1 METGHGSERLAGM
14 THILSIEPRTASLA
28 ARALDVVRFVLHYG
42 EMVLAMYVGTLIY
55 MPLEGF
61 VPETLRA
68 IGMALFMTWPMVVWM
83 RIRGHRWRHGFE
95 MAGAMLVPWAA
106 LLAGSKVIPVLANV
120 ADWAMYLGM
129 LAYML
134 VRRDHYA
141 HHATHQHTTSQR
153 KRGFHFRPVL
163 LGIAYFT
170 AVVLV
175 PLGVG
180 LFSIGS
186 KYTAPAPPTEAPSLA
201 AAPLP
206 ALPTPDPTKKI
217 AVVLSSAHGAEIT
230 DTLPPFEIL
239 ADSGAFNVY
248 SVAPERT
255 VLPLISGSNKAT
267 NLDFL
272 PHFSFAEYD
281 SQIGHDPDL
290 IVIPWMPGY
299 TPERDAVVLDWI
311 RNHAGPRTTVLSI
324 CIGGSI
330 LADTGLLDGRTATDN
345 VGAMGDAISKHPAV
359 TWVPNVRW
367 YDDGNMVESTTLTS
381 GIDATL
387 HIVDRFAGRATA
399 LDVARQIGYTNTQY
413 LDDPSWTWPSE
424 QWPTIQPL
432 DDRIGSIML
441 TAAFRQEQNVG
452 VPLFD
457 GVSEAGLAGLID
469 PQHASMNLHTFA
481 IAPERSVIHSRNNY
495 LFVPRYTF
503 VDAPHLDRVLVPAGP
518 DGTAKRQ
525 VIASWSADASH
536 RPVEDIFQNVPAR
549 ETAYDATFEDL
560 ARTQG
565 ATFGRSA
572 ASLWFYVMD
581 SNRLQGSDWTL
592 ADVLTPLLIS
602 LLGAAL
608 VYGLSHLK
616 LPRRAGLQQIPQAA

>member
-1 METGHGSERLAGM
+1 MAVGDGSERLAGM

-28 ARALDVVRFVLHYG
+28 TRGLDVARFVLHYG
-42 EMVLAMYVGTLIY
+42 EMVLAMFAGMLMY
-55 MPLEGF
+55 MPLQSL
-61 VPETLRA
+61 VPTGLQG
-68 IGMALFMTWPMVVWM
+68 IGMALFMAWPMVVWM
-83 RIRGHRWRHGFE
+83 RIRGHGWRHGFE
-95 MAGAMLVPWAA
+95 MSLAMLLPWAILRAASNVVPA
-106 LLAGSKVIPVLANV
+106 LATV
-120 ADWAMYLGM
+120 ADWAMYVGM

-134 VRRDHYA
+134 MRRGHHA
-141 HHATHQHTTSQR
+141 HHAAHAHGTSR
-153 KRGFHFRPVL
+153 RRRRFSFRPVL
-163 LGIAYFT
+163 LGMAYFT
-170 AVVLV
+170 VVVLV

-180 LFSIGS
+180 VYSIGS
-186 KYTAPAPPTEAPSLA
+186 RYTAPPQPTEAPGL

-217 AVVLSSAHGAEIT
+217 AVVLSSSHGSEIT
-230 DTLPPFEIL
+230 DTLPAFEIL

-255 VLPLISGSNKAT
+255 VLPLISGSNKPT
-267 NLDFL
+267 NLDFI
-272 PHFSFAEYD
+272 PHFSFAEYE

-311 RNHAGPRTTVLSI
+311 RNHAGPQTTMLSI
-324 CIGGSI
+324 CVGGNI
-330 LADTGLLDGRTATDN
+330 LADTGLLRGHTATDN
-345 VGAMGDAISKHPAV
+345 TGAMPDVMAKHPDT

-424 QWPTIQPL
+424 QWPTIQSL
-432 DDRIGSIML
+432 DDRIGSILL
-441 TAAFRQEQNVG
+441 TAAFRPEQNLG

-457 GVSEAGLAGLID
+457 GVSETGLAGLID
-469 PQHASMNLHTFA
+469 PQYAFFHLHTFA
-481 IAPERSVIHSRNNY
+481 MAPQRSVVHSRNNF
-495 LFVPRYTF
+495 LFVPRYDFANT
-503 VDAPHLDRVLVPAGP
+503 PHLDRVLIPVGA
-518 DGTAKRQ
+518 DGSAKQ
-525 VIASWSADASH
+525 HVIAAWTADPNH

-549 ETAYDATFEDL
+549 EAAYDATFEDL
-560 ARTQG
+560 AKTQG
-565 ATFGRSA
+565 ARFGRSA
-572 ASLWFYVMD
+572 ASLWFYVID
-581 SNRLQGSDWTL
+581 PTRLQGSDWTL
-592 ADVLTPLLIS
+592 PDVLTPLVIS

-616 LPRRAGLQQIPQAA
+616 LSRRARLQAIPQLA